1 MKVAIKK
8 ILIVDD
14 SETERAYLHEILAK
28 KGFNVI
34 LAKSG
39 EEGVEKSKTENP
51 DLIIMDVIM
60 PGLNGFQAT
69 RTITRDDATKHIPII
84 ICTTKGQETDKVWG
98 MRQGAVEY
106 MVKPIKEA
114 DLLGKISAIGG

>member
-1 MKVAIKK
+1 MAIKRV
-8 ILIVDD
+8 LVVDD
-14 SETERAYLHEILAK
+14 SETERAFLQDILTK
-28 KGFNVI
+28 KGFSVTI
-34 LAKSG
+34 AKSG
-39 EEGVEKSKTENP
+39 EEGVEKAKFDKP

-69 RTITRDDATKHIPII
+69 RTITRDEATKHIPII

-106 MVKPIKEA
+106 IVKPIKEA
-114 DLLGKISAIGG
+114 DLLGKISTIGG

>member
-1 MKVAIKK
+1 VAIKK
-8 ILIVDD
+8 ILVVDD
-14 SETERAYLHEILAK
+14 SETERAHLNDILVK
-28 KGFNVI
+28 KGYQVI

-39 EEGVEKSKTENP
+39 EEGVEKSKADHP

-114 DLLGKISAIGG
+114 DLLGKITAIGG

>member
-1 MKVAIKK
+1 MAIKK
-8 ILIVDD
+8 ILVVDD
-14 SETERAYLHEILAK
+14 SETERAYIHDILSK
-28 KGFNVI
+28 KGFDVI

-39 EEGVEKSKTENP
+39 EEGVEKSKADHP

-69 RTITRDDATKHIPII
+69 RTITRDDATKHIPVI
-84 ICTTKGQETDKVWG
+84 ICTTKGQDTDKVWG

-114 DLLGKISAIGG
+114 DLLGKISAIGR

>member
-1 MKVAIKK
+1 MSIKK
-8 ILIVDD
+8 ILVVDD
-14 SETERAYLHEILAK
+14 SETERAYLQDMLSK
-28 KGFNVI
+28 KGYNVI
-34 LAKSG
+34 LAKNG
-39 EEGVEKSKTENP
+39 EEGVERSKADHP

-60 PGLNGFQAT
+60 PGLNGYQAT
-69 RTITRDDATKHIPII
+69 RTITRDEATKNIPVI

-114 DLLGKISAIGG
+114 DLLGKISTIGR

>member
-1 MKVAIKK
+1 VAIKK

-14 SETERAYLHEILAK
+14 SETERAYLHDILAK
-28 KGFNVI
+28 KGYDIV

-39 EEGVEKSKTENP
+39 EEGVEKSKADHP

-69 RTITRDDATKHIPII
+69 RTITRDEATKHIPVI

-114 DLLGKISAIGG
+114 DLLGKITAISR

>member
-1 MKVAIKK
+1 MAIKK

-14 SETERAYLHEILAK
+14 SETERAFLHDILAK
-28 KGFNVI
+28 KGYDIV

-39 EEGVEKSKTENP
+39 EEGVEKSKADNP

-69 RTITRDDATKHIPII
+69 RTITRDEATKHIPVI

-106 MVKPIKEA
+106 LVKPIKEVE
-114 DLLGKISAIGG
+114 LLGKIAAIGR

>member
-1 MKVAIKK
+1 VAIKK
-8 ILIVDD
+8 ILVVDD
-14 SETERAYLHEILAK
+14 SETERAYLQEMLAK
-28 KGFNVI
+28 KSYNVV

-39 EEGVEKSKTENP
+39 EEGVEKSKTEYP

-69 RTITRDDATKHIPII
+69 RSITRDEATKHIPVI

-98 MRQGAVEY
+98 LRQGAVEY

-114 DLLGKISAIGG
+114 ELLAKINAIGG

>member
-1 MKVAIKK
+1 VAIKK
-8 ILIVDD
+8 ILVVDD
-14 SETERAYLHEILAK
+14 SETERAHIQDILTK
-28 KGFNVI
+28 KGYSVI

-39 EEGVEKSKTENP
+39 EEGVEKSKTDSP

-69 RTITRDDATKHIPII
+69 RTITRDDATKHIPVI

-114 DLLGKISAIGG
+114 DLLGKINTLGK

>member
-1 MKVAIKK
+1 MAIKK
-8 ILIVDD
+8 ILVVDD
-14 SETERAYLHEILAK
+14 SETERAYLHDILAK
-28 KGFNVI
+28 KGFDVI

-39 EEGVEKSKTENP
+39 EEGVEKSKTDRP

-69 RTITRDDATKHIPII
+69 RTITRDDATKHIPVI

-114 DLLGKISAIGG
+114 DLLGKISAIGR

>member
-1 MKVAIKK
+1 VAIKK
-8 ILIVDD
+8 ILVVDD
-14 SETERAYLHEILAK
+14 SETERAYLQEMLAK
-28 KGFNVI
+28 KSYNVV

-39 EEGVEKSKTENP
+39 EEGVEKSKTEHP

-69 RTITRDDATKHIPII
+69 RSITRDEATKHIPVI

-98 MRQGAVEY
+98 LRQGAVEY

-114 DLLGKISAIGG
+114 ELLAKISAIGG

>member
-1 MKVAIKK
+1 MAIKK

-14 SETERAYLHEILAK
+14 SETERAYLLDILTK
-28 KGFNVI
+28 KGYSVT

-106 MVKPIKEA
+106 RVKPIKEV

>member
-1 MKVAIKK
+1 MAIKK

>member
-1 MKVAIKK
+1 VAIKK

-14 SETERAYLHEILAK
+14 SETERAYLHDILAK
-28 KGFNVI
+28 KGYEVI
-34 LAKSG
+34 LATSG
-39 EEGVEKSKTENP
+39 EEGVEKSKSAKP

-106 MVKPIKEA
+106 LVKPIKEA
-114 DLLGKISAIGG
+114 DLLGKISVIGR

>member
-1 MKVAIKK
+1 
-8 ILIVDD
+8 VDD
-14 SETERAYLHEILAK
+14 SETERAYLHDILAK
-28 KGFNVI
+28 KGYEVI
-34 LAKSG
+34 LATSG
-39 EEGVEKSKTENP
+39 EEGVEKSKSAKP

-106 MVKPIKEA
+106 LVKPIKEA
-114 DLLGKISAIGG
+114 DLLGKISVIGR